1 MRTFLYG
8 MYVHTHVGRHAPDAS
23 VADDGHLTAAYEY
36 SVANHYFLQSF
47 LFPIIWSWSSNVE
60 WQ

>member
-8 MYVHTHVGRHAPDAS
+8 MYVHTHVGRHAPDTS

-47 LFPIIWSWSSNVE
+47 LFPIIWS
-60 WQ
+60 